1 MARKKTKNKHV
12 LKFQMYKKQKTKNK
26 KQKTYRRIR
35 FNKNKNKTQ
44 FGGVGGVDGV
54 GKLDLKAIDNE
65 TAKIKRK
72 AEIKDIIRARQVE
85 RSTSARLLQDAVLRS
100 RKDEEDAIERGASEK
115 HIASLKAATQDALN
129 KQITF
134 TMDVAN
140 YIDKVDEVDEVTE
153 VDSLLTA
160 RSQAEARKQRAAA
173 LELKKKAALELKKK
187 ISSRGR

>member
-1 MARKKTKNKHV
+1 MARKKTKNKRV
-12 LKFQMYKKQKTKNK
+12 LKFQMYKKQKTKTK

-44 FGGVGGVDGV
+44 FGGVDGV
-54 GKLDLKAIDNE
+54 GKLDLKALADE
-65 TAKIKRK
+65 TAKIKRE

-100 RKDEEDAIERGASEK
+100 RKDEEDAIKSGASEK

-129 KQITF
+129 KQETF

-140 YIDKVDEVDEVTE
+140 YIDKVDEDDEVTD

-160 RSQAEARKQRAAA
+160 RSQEKARKQRAAA
-173 LELKKKAALELKKK
+173 LELKKRLAQEEDE
-187 ISSRGR
+187 